1 MLRFQGLKQAKWG
14 WLIGLESRVDIGSL
28 FHKAGFEIV
37 MRRVKN
43 KMETSSCLKED
54 RDATDVS
61 KNET

>member
-14 WLIGLESRVDIGSL
+14 WLIGLESRVGIGSL
-28 FHKAGFEIV
+28 FHKAGYKIV
-37 MRRVKN
+37 MRVKN